1 MGDVVMPI
9 TLALFD
15 MAATTVDDTIDGR
28 PLVLQSFA
36 DSLNVA
42 HVTVPWDVLNAQRG
56 KDKME
61 VFRTLLAGYG
71 GLQDALEQTAQRLL
85 EHFTAQLLRNVERLR
100 EMPGATTAFR
110 FLKQRGVFI
119 ALGSGF
125 LLDVTQAIAGHFGW
139 TTSGLVDYVTCG
151 EAAGAGRP
159 QPHMLHHAL
168 QAAGLLPPGSPVDQ
182 VLPDFAYDQVLKV
195 GDTVQDVAEGRNV
208 GALTIAVASGTQS
221 QDPRRGWPSSG
232 AAIGRRVAALACD
245 PWVCGPPAGG
255 LAVHS
260 SRNMSPDY

>member
-71 GLQDALEQTAQRLL
+71 GLQGDALEQTAQRLL
-85 EHFTAQLLRNVERLR
+85 EHFTAQLL
-100 EMPGATTAFR
+100 
-110 FLKQRGVFI
+110 Q
-119 ALGSGF
+119 
-125 LLDVTQAIAGHFGW
+125 
-139 TTSGLVDYVTCG
+139 C
-151 EAAGAGRP
+151 
-159 QPHMLHHAL
+159 
-168 QAAGLLPPGSPVDQ
+168 
-182 VLPDFAYDQVLKV
+182 
-195 GDTVQDVAEGRNV
+195 
-208 GALTIAVASGTQS
+208 
-221 QDPRRGWPSSG
+221 
-232 AAIGRRVAALACD
+232 
-245 PWVCGPPAGG
+245 
-255 LAVHS
+255 
-260 SRNMSPDY
+260 